1 MPRPS
6 SKEIQSK
13 IRTALVGE
21 VAEKGIGGVAMGPV
35 AKRSGVSPGTLYL
48 HYENKE
54 DMLQK
59 VYLQIKAE
67 FHGIMVAARE
77 ETDSARMIRRMW
89 VDMFDYVSAKPHDF
103 LFIEYAGA
111 DQVLSADQA
120 KAVAAKQTEINDMLR
135 RAIDDGTLAP
145 LPVATIVV
153 LLVAPAMHL
162 ARTSLLNGKQATPEE
177 LSLTFDRVWLSIA
190 NASPPHR

>member
-6 SKEIQSK
+6 SEEIQSK
-13 IRTALVGE
+13 IRTALVAE
-21 VAEKGIGGVAMGPV
+21 VADKGIGGVAMGPV
-35 AKRSGVSPGTLYL
+35 AKRAGVSPGTLYL

-67 FHGIMVAARE
+67 FHGVMVAAKE

-89 VDMFDYVSAKPHDF
+89 VDMFDFVLAKPNDF

-111 DQVLSADQA
+111 AQVLSSDQA
-120 KAVAAKQTEINDMLR
+120 KAVAAKQTEIADMIR

-145 LPVATIVV
+145 LPVPTITV

-162 ARTSLLNGKQATPEE
+162 ARTNLLNGKQVTPEE

-190 NASPPHR
+190 NAPPTHR